1 MPRRVH
7 PNALTVGE
15 VALVKAMIQAGDRT
29 DQEIQAYFTR
39 PNRNIN
45 HARILEI
52 RQGRRHPE
60 VPAASNSEL
69 RAFLQRWPEHDHVTG
84 LHPIDDE
91 LVVKAREAML
101 NAIQVYNNPRAF
113 FRSECFIVLAVIAWT
128 YLLHHHL
135 KLKKIDYRT
144 QRADGSFVMTTHG
157 AFKHW
162 GLETCLDRPDC
173 PIEAPA
179 VANLRNL
186 ILVRHEIEHQM
197 TRRIDD
203 SLSAKIQAC
212 CLNFNTA
219 LKQIAGARCGLDRD
233 ISFAIQL
240 SGIDR
245 EQRNLLL
252 RDIDLPRNLVAAQEM
267 FEDAL
272 PDEITRDQRYAWRVI
287 LIHKNTNSKGVADE
301 VVEFIKPGSDLEG
314 SIHRVLQKEVE
325 KTKYRL
331 SDIKLAVKDA
341 GFPLFNQ
348 WHHTL
353 LVKELN
359 AKSGN
364 KPYGAFVDL
373 KRQDWRWYQLWLDE
387 VISYCRKQGNRF
399 VITEAKEPPGV

>member
-15 VALVKAMIQAGDRT
+15 VALVKTMIRAGNRT

-60 VPAASNSEL
+60 VPVASHSEL

-84 LHPIDDE
+84 LHHIDDE

-101 NAIQVYNNPRAF
+101 NAIQIYNNPRAF

-135 KLKKIDYRT
+135 KLKGIDYRT
-144 QRADGSFVMTTHG
+144 QRADGSFVTTTHG

-162 GLETCLDRPDC
+162 ALETCLDLPDC

-219 LKQIAGARCGLDRD
+219 LKQIAGTRCSLDRD

-252 RDIDLPRNLVAAQEM
+252 RDMDLPRNLVAAQEM

-287 LIHKNTNSKGVADE
+287 LIHKNTNSKGAADE

-325 KTKYRL
+325 KTKYRP
-331 SDIKLAVKDA
+331 SDIVSAVKDA

-348 WHHTL
+348 RHHTL
-353 LVKELN
+353 LVRELD
-359 AKSGN
+359 AKSES
-364 KPYGAFVDL
+364 KAYGAFVDL
-373 KRQDWRWYQLWLDE
+373 KRQDWRWYRNWLDA
-387 VISYCRKQGNRF
+387 VIVYCRKQGNLF
-399 VITEAKEPPGV
+399 VVADSEEPPKA